1 MDYILNP
8 IKTQQRMLPTDNTTL
23 DFLNN
28 IEKIAKNVHNQWMS
42 GRLSEGWKFG
52 KKRSDEM
59 KEHPSLIPYE
69 ELSEEEKEYDRQT
82 AKTVINY
89 LLNNGYDIIK
99 REQ

>member
-1 MDYILNP
+1 MNKI
-8 IKTQQRMLPTDNTTL
+8 ISESL
-23 DFLNN
+23 DKHSQPEV
-28 IEKIAKNVHNQWMS
+28 IENLAICVHNRWMT
-42 GRLSEGWKFG
+42 GRLTDGWKYG
-52 KKRSDEM
+52 HERNDEK

>member
-1 MDYILNP
+1 M
-8 IKTQQRMLPTDNTTL
+8 IKVIDVDIFTASSFPEVL
-23 DFLNN
+23 
-28 IEKIAKNVHNQWMS
+28 ESIALNVHNQWMS
-42 GRLSEGWKFG
+42 GRLSDGWKYG
-52 KKRSDEM
+52 KERNDEK

-99 REQ
+99 RD